1 MKNKTFEIDIT
12 PSWRFVVK
20 SLFAVLQSHLKK
32 SLKPEDQWTIRKE
45 LLKCSD
51 VADKYNEDASL
62 MAKGYAK
69 LIEDQKYN
77 GYTNKVTHTIMSM
90 IDNDEGTRSYIM
102 DWAKVC
108 LFPDEE
114 TATKNGHGIIELA
127 DFIKDYMLDEKPE
140 QDQYNES
147 MLSWAYAM
155 VNWEE
160 IADHVL
166 DAVKEEKVQ

>member
-1 MKNKTFEIDIT
+1 MKNETFEIDLT
-12 PSWRFVVK
+12 PSWRFVVR
-20 SLFAVLQSHLKK
+20 SLFGVLQSHLKK
-32 SLKPEDQWTIRKE
+32 SLKLEDQLKIRKE

-51 VADKYNEDASL
+51 VADRCNEI
-62 MAKGYAK
+62 AKEHNQM
-69 LIEDQKYN
+69 IEEQKYC
-77 GYTNKVTHTIMSM
+77 GYTNKVTHTVMSM
-90 IDNDEGTRSYIM
+90 IDNDEGTRSYFM

-114 TATKNGHGIIELA
+114 TASKNGHGIIELA
-127 DFIKDYMLDEKPE
+127 DFIKNYMLDQKPK

-160 IADHVL
+160 IADHIL
-166 DAVKEEKVQ
+166 DEVKEEKVQ